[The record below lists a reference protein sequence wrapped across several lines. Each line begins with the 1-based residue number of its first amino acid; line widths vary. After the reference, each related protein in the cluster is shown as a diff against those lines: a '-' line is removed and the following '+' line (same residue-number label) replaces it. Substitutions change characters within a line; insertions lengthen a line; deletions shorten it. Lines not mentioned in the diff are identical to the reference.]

1 MQKDEIIAEIRR
13 TAQENGGTPLGVSRF
28 EQVSGIRPY
37 DWGKYWA
44 RFGEA
49 QREAGFEPNKLIG
62 AFSDDFLLEQVA
74 KLTRELQRFP
84 TDRERRLKRRSDS
97 EFPNSKVF
105 ERFGD
110 KRQLIASVL
119 QYCRENPNFAD
130 VVALV
135 EPLAGVDSDMAA
147 SPASRNSESEQSRRG
162 FVYLVKGHPGEYKI
176 GRTNL
181 VDRRLSELGVTA
193 SVEQELIHVIE
204 TDDAPG
210 IEDYWHKR
218 LESKHMRGEWF
229 KLNAAD
235 VKAFKRWRRI
245 Y

>member
-1 MQKDEIIAEIRR
+1 MQRDEIIAEIRR
-13 TAQENGGTPLGVSRF
+13 TAQENGGTPLGVGRF

-44 RFGEA
+44 RFGDA
-49 QREAGFEPNKLIG
+49 QREAGFEPNKLTS

-74 KLTRELQRFP
+74 KLTHELQRFP
-84 TDRERRLKRRSDS
+84 TDRERRLKRRTDS
-97 EFPNSKVF
+97 TFPNSKVF

-110 KRQLIASVL
+110 KRQLTARVL
-119 QYCRENPNFAD
+119 QYCREHADFAD
-130 VVALV
+130 VVILL
-135 EPLAGVDSDMAA
+135 EPLVGNDAGMPTG
-147 SPASRNSESEQSRRG
+147 PALRNSESQQAGHG
-162 FVYLVKGHPGEYKI
+162 FVYLVKGHPGEYKV

-193 SVEQELIHVIE
+193 SVEQELVHVIE

-218 LESKHMRGEWF
+218 LKPKHMRGEWF
-229 KLNAAD
+229 KLNATD

>member
-1 MQKDEIIAEIRR
+1 VQKDEIIAAIQL

-44 RFGEA
+44 RLGDA

-74 KLTRELQRFP
+74 RLTRELKRFP
-84 TDRERRLKRRSDS
+84 TDRERRLKRHSDP

-105 ERFGD
+105 ERFGN
-110 KRQLIASVL
+110 KRQLVARVF
-119 QYCRENPNFAD
+119 QYCREHPDFAD
-130 VVALV
+130 VANLV
-135 EPLAGVDSDMAA
+135 EPLADGSPDLLASGAA
-147 SPASRNSESEQSRRG
+147 SSTGKEHAKHG

-176 GRTNL
+176 GRTNF
-181 VDRRLSELGVTA
+181 VDRRVSELGVTA
-193 SVEQELIHVIE
+193 SVEQQFIHMIE

-210 IEDYWHKR
+210 IEAYWHRR
-218 LESKHMRGEWF
+218 LQAKHMRGEWF
-229 KLNAAD
+229 KLTAAD
-235 VKAFKRWRRI
+235 VRAFKRWKRI